1 MQELEK
7 ESSESGEAIPGSL
20 IKPFLNSHPHKLC
33 QEAPQS
39 YSSVKLFPGSHKGS
53 WQGQMSNLSCRLAHA
68 GLGLKLNP
76 EPRAHAFIWG
86 AQERIAQKARAWI

>member
-68 GLGLKLNP
+68 GLGLMYSCHLLLISSVGSFSILSFTVP
-76 EPRAHAFIWG
+76 IFA
-86 AQERIAQKARAWI
+86 